1 MTLGVLGK
9 YVTLQEVLKQ
19 KVMED
24 LGIDLILNV
33 KVVLLLYKI
42 HLGFH
47 SRLISISSGLIVLGD
62 YDNLT
67 LSKV

>member
-47 SRLISISSGLIVLGD
+47 SRLISISSGLTVLGD

-67 LSKV
+67 ISKV